1 MKPYIP
7 IKVFRWF
14 NKNEYKTYIFDKL
27 NKYDKLD
34 KNEVHIKEYIY
45 IDDNLDDALN
55 KIVVYINNYENTKNK
70 LYYFWYKN
78 KMISHN
84 IKDIKWSGFN
94 TNPFLSDNHNSESLE
109 EDITY
114 IYNDNILFDLKKI
127 NLIFSDD
134 LNNNLKKNKYY
145 FIDRTLQTYKTLKL
159 RDDKLFNLITQSTD
173 FLSKYND
180 KFHRID
186 FLYKFKKK
194 IILANIFDV
203 MKTKNN
209 IALIQWVNDN
219 SKILYKLQKKH
230 FIKLSQFNNWCNI
243 DKINKIN
250 CINIYFI
257 ITNGCYCKITI
268 DSDGYIMYSFIL
280 DIRKNITWNVISDK
294 TKYLTKYFSNY
305 FDEKI
310 IMKETQIKL
319 NTSYLIDNVNLTN
332 ILSVISKYIDIFNV
346 KLSKNKQQI
355 ICIYKRSVNYNNDVS
370 ISDYIINRYNIG
382 IIQEDI
388 VNELVTLGFDKSIA
402 KEEVSNIIDNQ
413 LNVNMDDKKEK
424 EYNIKNNGTV
434 ITISKHKQ
442 LINMEINNVANY
454 SELNYLYYW
463 LFKII
468 SQSRI
473 IEKSVKVKNVKKE
486 IKKEDIHEIDDYKIN
501 DEIKLEDDDKLGE
514 FDYDLDDDD
523 DLLMGGAAPLGKV
536 NHSLFVELMK
546 QYDKDLVGE
555 NYARDKCQAGFQP
568 IVLSREEKEKLQ
580 KNKQDFYDNII
591 EYGSTKKNQN
601 FYACPKVW
609 CPTSKIPLD
618 PSLDKYECPLE
629 NEEPIEMFWGKD
641 KNKKRYVKLIKPN
654 EKGICAPCCGKKEQK
669 EEDIKKCKIFDSDYE
684 NEGETKEKQDTSRIA
699 EIVDKNYYLMNQK
712 APIENNR
719 LGSIDEKLHEIL
731 LDDIE
736 YETCS
741 KMLNKT
747 QRCFVRKGI
756 KHRTNIKSTFL
767 KNDSIMHA
775 ISDLLNF
782 SSKNALINDIEKKLD
797 LITYISLENGNI
809 CKDFHDLKLKNINNK
824 KIIDKI
830 NKNNKLLSIFKYD
843 NSNINSIYRLFSV
856 YNSYNKFINYLKSND
871 YPIDKLPYY
880 LYTLIS
886 ILYNKLLIIWEYDN
900 NDIKIM
906 CPLFT
911 SYSDILTNLD
921 INPEIIMLLKDGNY
935 YEPLELRNKSKKDN
949 ILYLNDHKL
958 VKKIINE
965 CSNLINNTYLN
976 NIYNKIY
983 SLSQWINTIGD
994 KYHIFD
1000 IDTIL
1005 LNNDLSIN
1013 YFITKSNILLYTDKI
1028 SISLLTKFIKDINIV
1043 NIKFYDDIVDKNL
1056 IINNVDLTIYNKF
1069 IKKCDELNI
1078 KYIIG
1083 DIQENNGKYFSSK
1096 LKLPQLKLKNN
1107 DIINIVNSDNKIINY
1122 IEKENKVTYEWF
1134 KLQKLVA
1141 KTLISKYTDE
1151 TFINLYSNLKRH
1163 LLIDKLYNKYFTNY
1177 NNKKKIKII
1186 LEELPLYSSIP
1197 ITNINKWLTNIIIF
1211 YKYDFM
1217 SYLIKENKYN
1227 TDELVFSQNI
1237 FYMNHIFEIPK
1248 ILINYHDYMPN
1259 KFEFNNEYVNN
1270 FILNK
1275 KDDVI
1280 NDKLPPIYNGTK
1292 EQLPTK
1298 WRSRIKAKWVN
1309 LVIIKNNYNID
1320 KIKELIN
1327 WLSKYLNIDS
1337 NYNEIKQIVN
1347 KYIKKIIYDKNAN
1360 KILFEDPSFYSEWMK
1375 FSPLKST
1382 DIDIYNQEQVKKITN
1397 DIIDND
1403 QLFPNDITIKVIS
1416 DIFNISI
1423 LLIHR
1428 IPYGS
1433 SNTEIKRNEIGD
1445 LVLSSTFISATRNIS
1460 DRPLLIFNKIEEKG
1474 KKIIYYPIV
1483 ENNKEIDIKSLYMK
1497 LGNIPDNIKI
1507 LIDLH
1512 LKK

>member
-27 NKYDKLD
+27 NIYDNLY
-34 KNEVHIKEYIY
+34 KNEIHIKEFIY

-78 KMISHN
+78 TMISHN
-84 IKDIKWSGFN
+84 IKDIKWDGFN
-94 TNPFLSDNHNSESLE
+94 INPFLSDNHNSKSLD
-109 EDITY
+109 EDISY
-114 IYNDNILFDLKKI
+114 IYNDNSLFNLKKL

-134 LNNNLKKNKYY
+134 LNNTLKKNKYY

-159 RDDKLFNLITQSTD
+159 RDDKLFNLVTQSTD

-194 IILANIFDV
+194 IILSNIFDS

-209 IALIQWVNDN
+209 IALVQWVNDN
-219 SKILYKLQKKH
+219 SKVLYKLQKKH
-230 FIKLSQFNNWCNI
+230 FIKLSQFNNWCNV

-250 CINIYFI
+250 CINVYYI

-268 DSDGYIMYSFIL
+268 DSEGQIIYSFIL
-280 DIRKNITWNVISDK
+280 DIRKNITWNVINYES
-294 TKYLTKYFSNY
+294 KYLTKYFSKY

-310 IMKETQIKL
+310 RMKETQIKL

-382 IIQEDI
+382 IIQDDI

-402 KEEVSNIIDNQ
+402 KDEVSNIIDNQ
-413 LNVNMDDKKEK
+413 LNVNINDKQEK
-424 EYNIKNNGTV
+424 EYNIKDNGTV
-434 ITISKHKQ
+434 ISISKHKQ
-442 LINMEINNVANY
+442 LINIEINNVSDYN
-454 SELNYLYYW
+454 ELNYLYYW

-473 IEKSVKVKNVKKE
+473 IEKSVKVTNVKKE
-486 IKKEDIHEIDDYKIN
+486 IKKEDVREIDDYKIE
-501 DEIKLEDDDKLGE
+501 DEIKVDDDKLGE

-523 DLLMGGAAPLGKV
+523 DDLLMGGAPLGKV

-546 QYDKDLVGE
+546 QYDKELVGE

-568 IVLSREEKEKLQ
+568 IVFSKEEKEKLE
-580 KNKQDFYDNII
+580 KNKRAFYDNII
-591 EYGSTKKNQN
+591 EYGSTKKNHN

-669 EEDIKKCKIFDSDYE
+669 EEDIKKCKTLDSNFE
-684 NEGETKEKQDTSRIA
+684 NEDETKEKQDSSKIA
-699 EIVDKNYYLMNQK
+699 EMVDKNFYLMNQK

-719 LGSIDEKLHEIL
+719 LGSVDEKLHEIL
-731 LDDIE
+731 LDNIE

-767 KNDSIMHA
+767 KNDSIIQA

-782 SSKNALINDIEKKLD
+782 SSKSALINDIEKKLD
-797 LITYISLENGNI
+797 LITYLSLENGNI

-824 KIIDKI
+824 KTIDKI
-830 NKNNKLLSIFKYD
+830 NKNKKLLLMFKYD
-843 NSNINSIYRLFSV
+843 NSNTNSIYRLLSV

-871 YPIDKLPYY
+871 YPTDKLPYY

-911 SYSDILTNLD
+911 SYNDILTNLD

-935 YEPLELRNKSKKDN
+935 YEPLELRNKSKKED
-949 ILYLNDHKL
+949 ILYLNDYKL

-965 CSNLINNTYLN
+965 CSNLTNNTYLN
-976 NIYNKIY
+976 NVYNKIY
-983 SLSQWINTIGD
+983 SLNQWINTIGD

-1028 SISLLTKFIKDINIV
+1028 SISLLTKFIKDMNIV

-1056 IINNVDLTIYNKF
+1056 IINNVDLIIYNKF

-1083 DIQENNGKYFSSK
+1083 TIQENDGKYFSSN
-1096 LKLPQLKLKNN
+1096 LKLPELKLKNN
-1107 DIINIVNSDNKIINY
+1107 DIINIINSDNKIINY
-1122 IEKENKVTYEWF
+1122 IEKENKVSYEWF

-1141 KTLISKYTDE
+1141 KTLISKYSDE
-1151 TFINLYSNLKRH
+1151 TFINLYHNLKRH
-1163 LLIDKLYNKYFTNY
+1163 LLIDKLYNKYFTNF
-1177 NNKKKIKII
+1177 NNKKKIMII
-1186 LEELPLYSSIP
+1186 LEELPLYSSRP

-1227 TDELVFSQNI
+1227 KDELVFSQNI
-1237 FYMNHIFEIPK
+1237 FYINHIFEIPK

-1270 FILNK
+1270 FVLNK
-1275 KDDVI
+1275 KDDSI
-1280 NDKLPPIYNGTK
+1280 NDKLPSIYNGTK

-1309 LVIIKNNYNID
+1309 LVIIKSNYDMD

-1327 WLSKYLNIDS
+1327 WLSIYLNIDT

-1360 KILFEDPSFYSEWMK
+1360 KILFEDPSFYSEWIK
-1375 FSPLKST
+1375 FSPLKS
-1382 DIDIYNQEQVKKITN
+1382 IDINIYNEEHLKKITN
-1397 DIIDND
+1397 NIINND
-1403 QLFPNDITIKVIS
+1403 KLYPNDITIKVIS

-1433 SNTEIKRNEIGD
+1433 SNIDIKRNEIGD
-1445 LVLSSTFISATRNIS
+1445 LVLSSTFISATKNIN

-1483 ENNKEIDIKSLYMK
+1483 ENNKEMDIKSLYMK
-1497 LGNIPDNIKI
+1497 LGNIPDNIKV

>member
-27 NKYDKLD
+27 NKYDNLD
-34 KNEVHIKEYIY
+34 KNEIHIKEFIY
-45 IDDNLDDALN
+45 VDDNLDEALN
-55 KIVVYINNYENTKNK
+55 KIIVYINNFENTKNQ
-70 LYYFWYKN
+70 LYYFWHKN
-78 KMISHN
+78 TMISHN
-84 IKDIKWSGFN
+84 IKEIKWDGFN
-94 TNPFLSDNHNSESLE
+94 INPFLSINHSSKSLD

-114 IYNDNILFDLKKI
+114 IYNDKILFNFKKL
-127 NLIFSDD
+127 NLVFSDD
-134 LNNNLKKNKYY
+134 LNNTLKKNKYY
-145 FIDRTLQTYKTLKL
+145 FIKRTLQTYKTLKL
-159 RDDKLFNLITQSTD
+159 RDDKLFNLVTQSTD

-186 FLYKFKKK
+186 FMYKLKKN
-194 IILANIFDV
+194 IILSNIYDI
-203 MKTKNN
+203 MKTKKN

-250 CINIYFI
+250 CINIYYI

-268 DSDGYIMYSFIL
+268 DSEGVIMYSFIL
-280 DIRKNITWNVISDK
+280 DIRKNITWNIINTETINL
-294 TKYLTKYFSNY
+294 TKYLSKY

-310 IMKETQIKL
+310 KMKETQIKL
-319 NTSYLIDNVNLTN
+319 NTSYVIDNVNLNN

-355 ICIYKRSVNYNNDVS
+355 ICIYKRSVNYNNNIS

-382 IIQEDI
+382 IMQEDI
-388 VNELVTLGFDKSIA
+388 INELITLGFDKSLA
-402 KEEVSNIIDNQ
+402 KDEVTNIIDNQ
-413 LNVNMDDKKEK
+413 LNVNIDNTKK
-424 EYNIKNNGTV
+424 EYNINDNGT
-434 ITISKHKQ
+434 IIIISKHKQ
-442 LINMEINNVANY
+442 LINVEINNVVSY
-454 SELNYLYYW
+454 KELNYLYYW

-473 IEKSVKVKNVKKE
+473 IDKKVKVNTVKKDT
-486 IKKEDIHEIDDYKIN
+486 KKEELHQIDDYKI
-501 DEIKLEDDDKLGE
+501 DEIKHDDYDNLGE
-514 FDYDLDDDD
+514 LDYDLDDD
-523 DLLMGGAAPLGKV
+523 DLLMGGALGKV
-536 NHSLFVELMK
+536 NHSLFVELIK

-568 IVLSREEKEKLQ
+568 IVFNKEEKEKLE
-580 KNKQDFYDNII
+580 KNKQAFYDNII
-591 EYGSTKKNQN
+591 EYGSTNNNKN
-601 FYACPKVW
+601 FYTCPKVW

-618 PSLDKYECPLE
+618 PNLDKYECPLE

-641 KNKKRYVKLIKPN
+641 KNKKRFVKLIKPN

-669 EEDIKKCKIFDSDYE
+669 KEDITKCKTLDNILEYESKIKDNDDSIT
-684 NEGETKEKQDTSRIA
+684 NKEI
-699 EIVDKNYYLMNQK
+699 IDKNYYLMNQK
-712 APIENNR
+712 APIEINR
-719 LGSIDEKLHEIL
+719 LGSINEKLHEIL
-731 LDDIE
+731 LNDIE
-736 YETCS
+736 YDICS

-747 QRCFVRKGI
+747 QKCFVRKGI

-767 KNDSIMHA
+767 KNDSIIHA

-797 LITYISLENGNI
+797 LITYLSLENGNI
-809 CKDFHDLKLKNINNK
+809 CKDFHDLTLKNINNK
-824 KIIDKI
+824 KTIDKI
-830 NKNNKLLSIFKYD
+830 NKNKKLLSMFKYD
-843 NSNINSIYRLFSV
+843 NNNINSIYRLLSV

-871 YPIDKLPYY
+871 YPTDKSPYY
-880 LYTLIS
+880 LYTLVS

-921 INPEIIMLLKDGNY
+921 LNPEIIMLLKDGNY
-935 YEPLELRNKSKKDN
+935 YEPLDFRTKTKKDN
-949 ILYLNDHKL
+949 ILYLNDYKL
-958 VKKIINE
+958 VKKIIDE
-965 CSNLINNTYLN
+965 CSNITNNTYLN
-976 NIYNKIY
+976 NVYNKIY
-983 SLSQWINTIGD
+983 SLSQWVNTIGD
-994 KYHIFD
+994 KYYIFE

-1028 SISLLTKFIKDINIV
+1028 SISLLTKFIKDMNIK
-1043 NIKFYDDIVDKNL
+1043 NIKFYDDNVNNNL
-1056 IINNVDLTIYNKF
+1056 VINNIDIIIYNNF

-1083 DIQENNGKYFSSK
+1083 DITENNNKYFSSK
-1096 LKLPQLKLKNN
+1096 LNIPQLKLKNN
-1107 DIINIVNSDNKIINY
+1107 NIINIINSDNKIINY
-1122 IEKENKVTYEWF
+1122 IKNENKVSYEWF

-1141 KTLISKYTDE
+1141 KTLISKYNDE
-1151 TFINLYSNLKRH
+1151 YFIKLYHNLSRY
-1163 LLIDKLYNKYFTNY
+1163 LLIDKIYNKYFTNF
-1177 NNKKKIKII
+1177 NNINKIKII
-1186 LEELPLYSSIP
+1186 LEELPLYSSQP
-1197 ITNINKWLTNIIIF
+1197 ITDINKWLTNIIIF

-1227 TDELVFSQNI
+1227 KDELIFSQNI
-1237 FYMNHIFEIPK
+1237 FYINHIFEVPK

-1259 KFEFNNEYVNN
+1259 KFEFNNELTNN
-1270 FILNK
+1270 FILDNK
-1275 KDDVI
+1275 NNAI
-1280 NDKLPPIYNGTK
+1280 NDKLPSIYNGTK
-1292 EQLPTK
+1292 ELLPTK
-1298 WRSRIKAKWVN
+1298 WRSRIKAKWIN
-1309 LVIIKNNYNID
+1309 LVIIKNNYDIN
-1320 KIKELIN
+1320 KIKELVE
-1327 WLSKYLNIDS
+1327 WLSKYLNIDT

-1347 KYIKKIIYDKNAN
+1347 KYIKKIIYDKKTN
-1360 KILFEDPSFYSEWMK
+1360 KVLFEDPSFYNEWIK
-1375 FSPLKST
+1375 FSGLKTT
-1382 DIDIYNQEQVKKITN
+1382 DINVYNQDRIKK
-1397 DIIDND
+1397 IIDNIIKND
-1403 QLFPNDITIKVIS
+1403 KLYPNDITIKVIS

-1428 IPYGS
+1428 IPYGF
-1433 SNTEIKRNEIGD
+1433 SNSNIKRNEIDD
-1445 LVLSSTFISATRNIS
+1445 LILSSSFISATKNIN
-1460 DRPLLIFNKIEEKG
+1460 DRPLLIFNKIQEKG
-1474 KKIIYYPIV
+1474 EKIIYYPII
-1483 ENNKEIDIKSLYMK
+1483 ENNKEIDIKSLYTK
-1497 LGNIPDNIKI
+1497 FSNIPDNVKV

>member
-14 NKNEYKTYIFDKL
+14 NKNEYKVYIFDKL
-27 NKYDKLD
+27 NKYENLN
-34 KNEVHIKEYIY
+34 KNEVHIKEFIY
-45 IDDNLDDALN
+45 TDDNLDEALN
-55 KIVVYINNYENTKNK
+55 KIVVYINNFENTKNE

-78 KMISHN
+78 TMISHN
-84 IKDIKWSGFN
+84 IKQIKWEGFN
-94 TNPFLSDNHNSESLE
+94 INPFLSNDHNSKSLD

-114 IYNDNILFDLKKI
+114 LYNDNLLFNLKKI
-127 NLIFSDD
+127 NLVFSND

-159 RDDKLFNLITQSTD
+159 RDEKLFNLVTQPTD

-186 FLYKFKKK
+186 FLYKLKKK
-194 IILANIFDV
+194 IILSNIFDNI
-203 MKTKNN
+203 KTKKN
-209 IALIQWVNDN
+209 IAMIQWVNDN

-250 CINIYFI
+250 CINIYYI

-268 DSDGYIMYSFIL
+268 DSECLIMYSFIL
-280 DIRKNITWNVISDK
+280 DIRKNITWNIINNETKDL
-294 TKYLTKYFSNY
+294 TKYLQSY

-310 IMKETQIKL
+310 KMKETQIKL
-319 NTSYLIDNVNLTN
+319 NTSYLIDNVNLNN
-332 ILSVISKYIDIFNV
+332 ILSVISKYVDIFNV

-355 ICIYKRSVNYNNDVS
+355 ICIYKRSENYNNDIS

-382 IIQEDI
+382 ITQDEII
-388 VNELVTLGFDKSIA
+388 NELITLGFDKSIA
-402 KEEVSNIIDNQ
+402 KDEVTNIIDNQ
-413 LNVNMDDKKEK
+413 LNVNMDDSKKK
-424 EYNIKNNGTV
+424 EYNIKDNGTV

-442 LINMEINNVANY
+442 LINVEINNVANY
-454 SELNYLYYW
+454 NELNYLYYW

-468 SQSRI
+468 SQSRVI
-473 IEKSVKVKNVKKE
+473 DKKVKQENTKKE
-486 IKKEDIHEIDDYKIN
+486 IKKEEVYEIDDYKIDN
-501 DEIKLEDDDKLGE
+501 EIKQEDDDNLGE
-514 FDYDLDDDD
+514 LDYDLDDDDD
-523 DLLMGGAAPLGKV
+523 DLLMGGAALGKV
-536 NHSLFVELMK
+536 NHSLFVELIK

-568 IVLSREEKEKLQ
+568 VVFSKEEKEKLE
-580 KNKQDFYDNII
+580 KNKQAFYDNII

-641 KNKKRYVKLIKPN
+641 KIKKRFVKLIKPN

-669 EEDIKKCKIFDSDYE
+669 QEDIKKCKTLDSNFE
-684 NEGETKEKQDTSRIA
+684 NNFKTKEKDDTPVIR
-699 EIVDKNYYLMNQK
+699 EIIDKNYYLMNQK

-719 LGSIDEKLHEIL
+719 LGSINEKLHELL

-747 QRCFVRKGI
+747 QKCFVRKGI
-756 KHRTNIKSTFL
+756 KHRTNVKNTFL
-767 KNDSIMHA
+767 KNDSIIHA

-782 SSKNALINDIEKKLD
+782 SSKNAFINDIEKKLD

-809 CKDFHDLKLKNINNK
+809 CKDFHDLTLKNISNK
-824 KIIDKI
+824 KTIDKI
-830 NKNNKLLSIFKYD
+830 NKNKKLLSMFNYD
-843 NSNINSIYRLFSV
+843 NSNTNSIYRLLSV

-871 YPIDKLPYY
+871 YPTDKLPYY
-880 LYTLIS
+880 LYTLVS

-900 NDIKIM
+900 NDMKIM

-911 SYSDILTNLD
+911 SYTDILTNLD
-921 INPEIIMLLKDGNY
+921 LNPEIIMLLKDGNY
-935 YEPLELRNKSKKDN
+935 YEPLELRNKSKKDE
-949 ILYLNDHKL
+949 ILYLNDYKL

-965 CSNLINNTYLN
+965 CSNVTNNTYLN

-1028 SISLLTKFIKDINIV
+1028 SISLLMKFIKDIDIKK
-1043 NIKFYDDIVDKNL
+1043 IKFYDDIVNKNL
-1056 IINNVDLTIYNKF
+1056 VINNIDLIIYNKF
-1069 IKKCDELNI
+1069 IKKCDELGI

-1083 DIQENNGKYFSSK
+1083 DLTENNSKYFSSK
-1096 LKLPQLKLKNN
+1096 LNIPQLKLKNN
-1107 DIINIVNSDNKIINY
+1107 DIINIITSDNKIINY
-1122 IEKENKVTYEWF
+1122 IENENKISYEWF

-1141 KTLISKYTDE
+1141 KILISKYDDE
-1151 TFINLYSNLKRH
+1151 SFINLYHNLNRY
-1163 LLIDKLYNKYFTNY
+1163 LLIDKIYNKYFTNF

-1186 LEELPLYSSIP
+1186 LEELPLYSSKP
-1197 ITNINKWLTNIIIF
+1197 ITNINKWLTNIVIF

-1227 TDELVFSQNI
+1227 KEELVFSQNI
-1237 FYMNHIFEIPK
+1237 FYINHTFEIPK

-1259 KFEFNNEYVNN
+1259 KFEFNNESTNN
-1270 FILNK
+1270 FILNNK
-1275 KDDVI
+1275 TDI
-1280 NDKLPPIYNGTK
+1280 QNEKLPSFYNGTK
-1292 EQLPTK
+1292 ELLPTK
-1298 WRSRIKAKWVN
+1298 WRSRIKAKWIN
-1309 LVIIKNNYNID
+1309 LVIIKSNYDID
-1320 KIKELIN
+1320 KIKEFVV
-1327 WLSKYLNIDS
+1327 WLSKYLNIDT

-1347 KYIKKIIYDKNAN
+1347 KYIKKIIYDTKTN
-1360 KILFEDPSFYSEWMK
+1360 KILFEDPSFYNEWMK
-1375 FSPLKST
+1375 FSNLKT
-1382 DIDIYNQEQVKKITN
+1382 IDIKMYSQDQIKQITDN
-1397 DIIDND
+1397 IIQND
-1403 QLFPNDITIKVIS
+1403 QLYPNDITIKVIS

-1433 SNTEIKRNEIGD
+1433 SNADVKRNEIED
-1445 LVLSSTFISATRNIS
+1445 LVLSSTFISATKNIN
-1460 DRPLLIFNKIEEKG
+1460 DRPLLIFNKVEEKG
-1474 KKIIYYPIV
+1474 KRIVYYPII
-1483 ENNKEIDIKSLYMK
+1483 ENNKEIDIKSLYTK
-1497 LGNIPDNIKI
+1497 FSNIPENVKV